1 MKSDRDPLRNYF
13 KEHPPFLANYNNGEM
28 ALIVKCPVRLRKGTV
43 KFMKQNKTAVKE
55 NIHVLIADDHQ
66 LFREG
71 LKRILNMEEDLEV
84 IGECGDGIQV
94 LEFCN
99 REKPDVV
106 LMDINMPAENG
117 VAATERLREIFPDVK
132 VIILSIH
139 DDESYVFETLR
150 KGANGYLL
158 KDMEAEALV
167 NAIRAVVEGHAFI
180 HPKVTGKLIN
190 QLRRMTHLD
199 ESGTLVASGT
209 NKEAGVKYVPRE
221 DSPLT
226 RREAEVLRLMAEGK
240 SNKMIGEYLFISE
253 KTVKN
258 HVSSILQKM
267 EVEDRTQAVINSIKN
282 GWVTL

>member
-1 MKSDRDPLRNYF
+1 MDQKPS
-13 KEHPPFLANYNNGEM
+13 AS
-28 ALIVKCPVRLRKGTV
+28 RKI
-43 KFMKQNKTAVKE
+43 K
-55 NIHVLIADDHQ
+55 ILLADDHQ

-71 LKRILNMEEDLEV
+71 LKRILNMEDDLEV

-99 REKPDVV
+99 HEKPEIV
-106 LMDINMPAENG
+106 LMDINMPIENG
-117 VAATERLREIFPDVK
+117 VVATERLRDIFPDVK

-150 KGANGYLL
+150 KGASGYLL
-158 KDMEAEALV
+158 KDMEAESLI
-167 NAIRAVVEGHAFI
+167 NAIRSVVSGHAFI

-190 QLRRMTHLD
+190 QLRRMTYLD
-199 ESGTLVASGT
+199 EMGVVAGAAAAT
-209 NKEAGVKYVPRE
+209 QEAGVKFVAG
-221 DSPLT
+221 DNNPLT

-240 SNKMIGEYLFISE
+240 SNKMIGEYLYISE

-267 EVEDRTQAVINSIKN
+267 EVDDRTQAVINSIKF

>member
-1 MKSDRDPLRNYF
+1 MNQTSARSSHKIKIL
-13 KEHPPFLANYNNGEM
+13 L
-28 ALIVKCPVRLRKGTV
+28 
-43 KFMKQNKTAVKE
+43 
-55 NIHVLIADDHQ
+55 ADDHQ

-71 LKRILNMEEDLEV
+71 LKRILNMEDDLEV

-99 REKPDVV
+99 HTMPEIV
-106 LMDINMPAENG
+106 LMDINMPIETG
-117 VAATERLREIFPDVK
+117 VVTTERLREMFPDVK

-139 DDESYVFETLR
+139 DDESYVFESLR
-150 KGANGYLL
+150 KGATGYLL
-158 KDMEAEALV
+158 KDMEAESLI
-167 NAIRAVVEGHAFI
+167 NAIRSVHQGYSYI

-190 QLRRMTHLD
+190 QLRRMTYLD
-199 ESGTLVASGT
+199 EMGVASGAAAA
-209 NKEAGVKYVPRE
+209 KEQGVKYIPAE
-221 DSPLT
+221 ESPLT

-267 EVEDRTQAVINSIKN
+267 EVDDRTQAVINSIKF

>member
-1 MKSDRDPLRNYF
+1 METN
-13 KEHPPFLANYNNGEM
+13 
-28 ALIVKCPVRLRKGTV
+28 
-43 KFMKQNKTAVKE
+43 TAVRKVK
-55 NIHVLIADDHQ
+55 VLLADDHQ

-71 LKRILNMEEDLEV
+71 LKRILNMESDLEV

-99 REKPDVV
+99 RQKPDVV
-106 LMDINMPAENG
+106 LMDINMPIENG
-117 VAATERLREIFPDVK
+117 VVATERLREIFPEIK

-150 KGANGYLL
+150 KGATGYLL
-158 KDMEAEALV
+158 KDMEAESLT
-167 NAIRAVVEGHAFI
+167 NAIRTVAEGHAYI

-190 QLRRMTHLD
+190 QLRRMTYLD
-199 ESGTLVASGT
+199 EIGATSGAAAS
-209 NKEAGVKYVPRE
+209 RE
-221 DSPLT
+221 TVTKLIPKGNNPLT

-240 SNKMIGEYLFISE
+240 SNKTIGENLFISE

-267 EVEDRTQAVINSIKN
+267 EVDDRTQAVISSIKF

>member
-1 MKSDRDPLRNYF
+1 MNHNAQAPGDR
-13 KEHPPFLANYNNGEM
+13 
-28 ALIVKCPVRLRKGTV
+28 RKI
-43 KFMKQNKTAVKE
+43 K
-55 NIHVLIADDHQ
+55 VLLADDHQ

-71 LKRILNMEEDLEV
+71 LKRILNMEDDLEV

-99 REKPDVV
+99 HTMPEIV
-106 LMDINMPAENG
+106 LMDINMPIENG
-117 VAATERLREIFPDVK
+117 VVTTERLKTIFPDVK

-150 KGANGYLL
+150 KGATGYLL
-158 KDMEAEALV
+158 KDMEAESLI
-167 NAIRAVVEGHAFI
+167 NAIRSVVSGHAYI

-190 QLRRMTHLD
+190 QLRRMTYLD
-199 ESGTLVASGT
+199 EMGVVSGAAATSEPGVKFVAS
-209 NKEAGVKYVPRE
+209 E
-221 DSPLT
+221 DNPLT

-240 SNKMIGEYLFISE
+240 SNKLIGEFLFISE

-267 EVEDRTQAVINSIKN
+267 EVDDRTQAVIQSIKY

>member
-1 MKSDRDPLRNYF
+1 MAMELRTIGP
-13 KEHPPFLANYNNGEM
+13 K
-28 ALIVKCPVRLRKGTV
+28 RKI
-43 KFMKQNKTAVKE
+43 K
-55 NIHVLIADDHQ
+55 VLIADDHQ

-71 LKRILNMEEDLEV
+71 LKRILNMEDDLEV
-84 IGECGDGIQV
+84 IGECNDGIQV

-99 REKPDVV
+99 QNKPEVV
-106 LMDINMPAENG
+106 LMDINMPIENG
-117 VAATERLREIFPDVK
+117 VIATERLRDIFPEVK

-150 KGANGYLL
+150 KGACGYLL
-158 KDMEAEALV
+158 KDMEAEALA
-167 NAIRAVVEGHAFI
+167 NAIRSVVSGYAYI

-190 QLRRMTHLD
+190 QLRRMTYLD
-199 ESGTLVASGT
+199 EIGASSGVAAGR
-209 NKEAGVKYVPRE
+209 EAGVKFIPSE
-221 DSPLT
+221 NNPLT

-240 SNKMIGEYLFISE
+240 SNKMIGEFLFISE

-267 EVEDRTQAVINSIKN
+267 EVDDRTQAVISSIRY

>member
-1 MKSDRDPLRNYF
+1 MSSTAIATK
-13 KEHPPFLANYNNGEM
+13 K
-28 ALIVKCPVRLRKGTV
+28 VKL
-43 KFMKQNKTAVKE
+43 
-55 NIHVLIADDHQ
+55 LLADDHQ

-71 LKRILNMEEDLEV
+71 LKRIVNMESDMEV

-94 LEFCN
+94 LELCN
-99 REKPDVV
+99 ELYPDVDIV
-106 LMDINMPAENG
+106 LMDINMPHENG
-117 VAATERLREIFPDVK
+117 VMATERLKTIFPNVK

-150 KGANGYLL
+150 KGACGYLL
-158 KDMEAEALV
+158 KDMEAESLI
-167 NAIRAVVEGHAFI
+167 NAVRSVAEGHSYI

-190 QLRRMTHLD
+190 QLRRMTYLD
-199 ESGTLVASGT
+199 GAGVIGRESAAAVMEGA
-209 NKEAGVKYVPRE
+209 VKYVHSS

-226 RREAEVLRLMAEGK
+226 RREAEVLRLLSEGK
-240 SNKMIGEYLFISE
+240 SNKLIGEFLYISE

-267 EVEDRTQAVINSIKN
+267 NVDDRTQAVIIAIKN

>member
-1 MKSDRDPLRNYF
+1 MESS
-13 KEHPPFLANYNNGEM
+13 
-28 ALIVKCPVRLRKGTV
+28 
-43 KFMKQNKTAVKE
+43 KTAPRK
-55 NIHVLIADDHQ
+55 IKVLLADDHQ

-71 LKRILNMEEDLEV
+71 LKRILNMEKDLEV

-99 REKPDVV
+99 KEKPDVV
-106 LMDINMPAENG
+106 LLDINMPIENG
-117 VAATERLREIFPDVK
+117 VVATERLRDIFPEIK

-150 KGANGYLL
+150 KGATGYLL
-158 KDMEAEALV
+158 KDMEAESLI
-167 NAIRAVVEGHAFI
+167 NAIRTVADGHAYI

-190 QLRRMTHLD
+190 QLRRMTYLD
-199 ESGTLVASGT
+199 EIGATSGAAAS
-209 NKEAGVKYVPRE
+209 RE
-221 DSPLT
+221 TVTKLIPKGNNPLT

-240 SNKMIGEYLFISE
+240 SNKSIGESLFISE

-267 EVEDRTQAVINSIKN
+267 EVDDRTQAVINAIKY

>member
-1 MKSDRDPLRNYF
+1 MLQKSI
-13 KEHPPFLANYNNGEM
+13 AG
-28 ALIVKCPVRLRKGTV
+28 
-43 KFMKQNKTAVKE
+43 KQKIK
-55 NIHVLIADDHQ
+55 ILLADDHQ

-94 LEFCN
+94 MEFCN
-99 REKPDVV
+99 HTMPEIV
-106 LMDINMPAENG
+106 LMDINMPIENG
-117 VAATERLREIFPDVK
+117 VVTTERLKTIFPDVK
-132 VIILSIH
+132 VLILSIH

-150 KGANGYLL
+150 KGATGYLL
-158 KDMEAEALV
+158 KDMEAEALI
-167 NAIRAVVEGHAFI
+167 NAIRAVVDGHAYI

-190 QLRRMTHLD
+190 QLRRMTYLD
-199 ESGTLVASGT
+199 EMGVMTGAAAA
-209 NKEAGVKYVPRE
+209 KESGVKFTASE
-221 DSPLT
+221 DNPLT

-240 SNKMIGEYLFISE
+240 SNKMIGENLFISE

-267 EVEDRTQAVINSIKN
+267 EVDDRTQAVINSIKY

>member
-1 MKSDRDPLRNYF
+1 MNQAAPASK
-13 KEHPPFLANYNNGEM
+13 
-28 ALIVKCPVRLRKGTV
+28 RKI
-43 KFMKQNKTAVKE
+43 K
-55 NIHVLIADDHQ
+55 VLLADDHQ

-71 LKRILNMEEDLEV
+71 LKRILNMEDDLEV

-99 REKPDVV
+99 HTIPEIV
-106 LMDINMPAENG
+106 LMDINMPIENG
-117 VAATERLREIFPDVK
+117 VVTTERLKTIFPDVK

-150 KGANGYLL
+150 KGATGYLL
-158 KDMEAEALV
+158 KDMEAESLI
-167 NAIRAVVEGHAFI
+167 NAIRSVVNGHAYI

-190 QLRRMTHLD
+190 QLRRMTYLD
-199 ESGTLVASGT
+199 EMGVISGAAAGM
-209 NKEAGVKYVPRE
+209 EPGVKFVAGE
-221 DSPLT
+221 DNPLT

-267 EVEDRTQAVINSIKN
+267 EVDDRTQAVIQSIKF

>member
-1 MKSDRDPLRNYF
+1 M
-13 KEHPPFLANYNNGEM
+13 E
-28 ALIVKCPVRLRKGTV
+28 
-43 KFMKQNKTAVKE
+43 QKTPGDKKR
-55 NIHVLIADDHQ
+55 IKLLIADDHQ

-71 LKRILNMEEDLEV
+71 LKRILNMEDDIEV
-84 IGECGDGIQV
+84 IGECYNGIQV

-99 REKPDVV
+99 HTQPEIV
-106 LMDINMPAENG
+106 LMDINMPIENG
-117 VAATERLREIFPDVK
+117 VVATERLRDMFPEIK

-150 KGANGYLL
+150 KGATGYLL
-158 KDMEAEALV
+158 KDMEAEALI
-167 NAIRAVVEGHAFI
+167 NAIRSVMNGYSYI

-190 QLRRMTHLD
+190 QLRRMTYLD
-199 ESGTLVASGT
+199 EMGAVSAAAAS
-209 NKEAGVKYVPRE
+209 KEPGVKFIASE
-221 DSPLT
+221 DNPLT

-240 SNKMIGEYLFISE
+240 SNKTIGEFLFISE

-267 EVEDRTQAVINSIKN
+267 EVDDRTQAVIHSIKF

>member
-1 MKSDRDPLRNYF
+1 MENRV
-13 KEHPPFLANYNNGEM
+13 NGKHTIKI
-28 ALIVKCPVRLRKGTV
+28 LL
-43 KFMKQNKTAVKE
+43 
-55 NIHVLIADDHQ
+55 ADDHQ

-71 LKRILNMEEDLEV
+71 LKRILNMEDDLEV

-99 REKPDVV
+99 HTKPEVV
-106 LMDINMPAENG
+106 LMDINMPIENG
-117 VAATERLREIFPDVK
+117 VIATERLRELFPDIK
-132 VIILSIH
+132 VLILSIH

-150 KGANGYLL
+150 KGASGYLL
-158 KDMEAEALV
+158 KDMEAESLV
-167 NAIRAVVEGHAFI
+167 TAIRSVMIGHAYI
-180 HPKVTGKLIN
+180 HPKVTGKLIH
-190 QLRRMTHLD
+190 QLRRMTYLD
-199 ESGTLVASGT
+199 EIGVVG
-209 NKEAGVKYVPRE
+209 NDVVREAGVKFIAAE
-221 DSPLT
+221 DHPLT

-267 EVEDRTQAVINSIKN
+267 EVEDRTQAVINSIKQ

>member
-1 MKSDRDPLRNYF
+1 MTMEQKAP
-13 KEHPPFLANYNNGEM
+13 GEKKRIK
-28 ALIVKCPVRLRKGTV
+28 L
-43 KFMKQNKTAVKE
+43 
-55 NIHVLIADDHQ
+55 LIADDHQ

-71 LKRILNMEEDLEV
+71 LKRILNMEDDIEV
-84 IGECGDGIQV
+84 IGECHNGIQV

-99 REKPDVV
+99 HTLPEIV
-106 LMDINMPAENG
+106 LMDINMPIENG
-117 VAATERLREIFPDVK
+117 VIATERLRDMFPEIK

-150 KGANGYLL
+150 KGATGYLL
-158 KDMEAEALV
+158 KDMEAEALI
-167 NAIRAVVEGHAFI
+167 NAIRSVMNGYSYI

-190 QLRRMTHLD
+190 QLRRMTYLD
-199 ESGTLVASGT
+199 EMGAVSAAAAS
-209 NKEAGVKYVPRE
+209 KEPGVKFIASE
-221 DSPLT
+221 DNPLT

-240 SNKMIGEYLFISE
+240 SNKTIGEFLFISE

-267 EVEDRTQAVINSIKN
+267 EVDDRTQAVIHSIKF

>member
-1 MKSDRDPLRNYF
+1 MSRL
-13 KEHPPFLANYNNGEM
+13 ENGQSITSTIKI
-28 ALIVKCPVRLRKGTV
+28 LL
-43 KFMKQNKTAVKE
+43 
-55 NIHVLIADDHQ
+55 ADDHQ

-71 LKRILNMEEDLEV
+71 LKRILNMEDDIEV

-99 REKPDVV
+99 RVLPDIV
-106 LMDINMPAENG
+106 LMDINMPVETG
-117 VAATERLREIFPDVK
+117 VVTTEKLKEIFPDVK

-139 DDESYVFETLR
+139 DDESYVFESLR
-150 KGANGYLL
+150 KGATGYLL
-158 KDMEAEALV
+158 KDMGAEALI
-167 NAIRAVVEGHAFI
+167 NAIRSVSQGYSYI

-190 QLRRMTHLD
+190 QMRRMTYLD
-199 ESGTLVASGT
+199 EIGVSTVANQSLDIGAT
-209 NKEAGVKYVPRE
+209 YIPLEE
-221 DSPLT
+221 SPLT

-240 SNKMIGEYLFISE
+240 SNKMIGEHLFISE

-267 EVEDRTQAVINSIKN
+267 EVDDRTQAVINSIKF